1 MIEKY
6 FLVLKLK
13 PGASLGEI
21 KKAYKAQV
29 KIWHPDRFPLESAR
43 LQLKAHDMFQEVTTA
58 YKKLTEAYMNR
69 RYTGGFRVERKIH
82 NLY

>member
-21 KKAYKAQV
+21 KKAYRNLISQH
-29 KIWHPDRFPLESAR
+29 HPDKLVSKGLPEEMMKIATEKTREI
-43 LQLKAHDMFQEVTTA
+43 KDA
-58 YKKLTEAYMNR
+58 YDLIKQHRIN
-69 RYTGGFRVERKIH
+69 
-82 NLY
+82 NS

>member
-29 KIWHPDRFPLESAR
+29 KIWHPDRFPLESTR
-43 LQLKAHDMFQEVTTA
+43 LQLKAHHMFQEVTTA
-58 YKKLTEAYMNR
+58 YKKAD
-69 RYTGGFRVERKIH
+69 
-82 NLY
+82 